1 MCPPFLYA
9 SGQVMEKIDRWLARL
24 EKILVF
30 VATLC
35 TLAMMCLTTA
45 DAAGRYVFN
54 APIQG
59 AYEISEKYLMPALV
73 FLGLGYAYRGGI
85 FIRVTFLA
93 DRLPRRLKLCAD
105 YIAQIV
111 SMLCC
116 LLLAYA
122 SLGQAISVVN
132 NGTTLSTVPVP
143 VAPAYFFIPVGFALL
158 IALMLVDLTRV
169 SQGKSRLFKDGSP
182 DS

>member
-1 MCPPFLYA
+1 
-9 SGQVMEKIDRWLARL
+9 MEQFERWLTRL
-24 EKILVF
+24 EAVLLF

-45 DAAGRYVFN
+45 DAAGRYIFSS
-54 APIQG
+54 PITG

-85 FIRVTFLA
+85 FIRVTFAA
-93 DRLPRRLKLCAD
+93 DLLPAKLKLAAD
-105 YIAQIV
+105 YLAQLVSIA
-111 SMLCC
+111 CC

-122 SLGQAISVVN
+122 SGRQALEVVN
-132 NGTTLSTVPVP
+132 NGTTLSTLPVP
-143 VAPAYFFIPVGFALL
+143 LAPAYFIVPIGLAVLL
-158 IALMLVDLTRV
+158 VLLVIDLPRV
-169 SQGKSRLFKDGSP
+169 SKGESRLFKEGSP